1 MCGLL
6 VNILLSPPLPPI
18 TILNISSPLVR
29 RRTGLAWGRRVA
41 GWTPPSLERG
51 AATTQWGRSPPW
63 RNWRPPWWR
72 RELRR
77 TSGCRALRWLGTQQL
92 RKKIQISDSLLPF
105 DDITPMGFLAF
116 FRSVTLKSWGMS
128 LAAGGL
134 YSQVFL
140 VRSSPVF
147 MSCLISSLVNSP
159 RPMMKAPS
167 TWPMSTTGEVERPAS
182 SSRSVL
188 TTNIC
193 PVRMSTSTS
202 VIPAPHTL

>member
-1 MCGLL
+1 MF
-6 VNILLSPPLPPI
+6 
-18 TILNISSPLVR
+18 PLVR
-29 RRTGLAWGRRVA
+29 TRTALASGRRVA
-41 GWTPPSLERG
+41 EWFPPWRERL
-51 AATTQWGRSPPW
+51 AATTHLARSPPW
-63 RNWRPPWWR
+63 RSWRPPWWR
-72 RELRR
+72 RELRW
-77 TSGCRALRWLGTQQL
+77 TSGCRALQWLKTKQL
-92 RKKIQISDSLLPF
+92 VSEDGYKNHSLLPF

-116 FRSVTLKSWGMS
+116 FRSVTRKSWGMS